1 MAWHS
6 QAWSH
11 AASTKLHPLV
21 SLDPTAPTRF
31 ASVSLASGAPGTAVV
46 ALPSGWERWRVS
58 RVAQEAEQLLAPALG
73 GSCTIAIGLVPSV

>member
-21 SLDPTAPTRF
+21 SLDPTAPTNPVPLNPANLRVMF
-31 ASVSLASGAPGTAVV
+31 DDALAGKV
-46 ALPSGWERWRVS
+46 A
-58 RVAQEAEQLLAPALG
+58 
-73 GSCTIAIGLVPSV
+73 